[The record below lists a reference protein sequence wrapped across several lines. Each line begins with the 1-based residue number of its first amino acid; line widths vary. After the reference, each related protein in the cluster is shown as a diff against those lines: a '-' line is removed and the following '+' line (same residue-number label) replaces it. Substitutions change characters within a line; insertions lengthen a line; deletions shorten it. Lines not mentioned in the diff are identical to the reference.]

1 MHLNAT
7 DPNFFYCIDLPKFE
21 KTKTAKPKPCPVRV
35 NLNPKTYPTYSGTTS
50 PNTEKPSDCC
60 CPGLKRDRGFG
71 ENDLPQKFKTL
82 PKSARR
88 PITRNTATP
97 HAQNP
102 VLGGSLF

>member
-7 DPNFFYCIDLPKFE
+7 DPNFFYCIDLPSFE
-21 KTKTAKPKPCPVRV
+21 KTKTSKTKTCPVRGEV
-35 NLNPKTYPTYSGTTS
+35 NPKTYPPYSGTPR
-50 PNTEKPSDCC
+50 PNTGKPSDFC
-60 CPGLKRDRGFG
+60 CPGVKRDRGFG
-71 ENDLPQKFKTL
+71 KNDLPQKFKPL
-82 PKSARR
+82 PKSTSR